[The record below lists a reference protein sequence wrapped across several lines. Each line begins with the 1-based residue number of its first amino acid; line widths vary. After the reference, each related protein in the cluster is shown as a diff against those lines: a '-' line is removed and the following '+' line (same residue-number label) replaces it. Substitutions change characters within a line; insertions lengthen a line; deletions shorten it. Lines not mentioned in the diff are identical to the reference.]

1 MSKTKLIKPLDG
13 FTNVSDPAVLS
24 RGANIQTNMTGNPHF
39 PNPPVDLAVLKAAL
53 EAFSS
58 LIAAVLDGSK
68 KVTAEK
74 NKQREEVIR
83 MLRLLGRY
91 VEVTCKDDMAMFETS
106 GFQAAPTTRT
116 VTPPLTEKIRKIAH
130 GANSGEITVWLKAVP
145 KAASYELRYTVAN
158 AGAATTWT
166 TVPRSNAK
174 ASIALTG
181 LTPAT
186 TYLFQVRALVE
197 NTYTDWSD
205 AVTFICT

>member
-1 MSKTKLIKPLDG
+1 
-13 FTNVSDPAVLS
+13 
-24 RGANIQTNMTGNPHF
+24 MTGNPHF

-53 EAFSS
+53 EAFSA
-58 LIAAVLDGSK
+58 LIAAALDESR
-68 KVTAEK
+68 KVIAEK

-106 GFQAAPTTRT
+106 GFQAAPTTRMI
-116 VTPPLTEKIRKIAH
+116 TPPLTEKIRKIAH

-166 TVPRSNAK
+166 TLPRSNAK
-174 ASIALTG
+174 MSVALTG

-197 NTYTDWSD
+197 NTNTDWSD